1 MEETQRGVGRREDI
15 FPKEAFPYDQETDT
29 FVCPAGRKLWRRHF
43 YKERNH
49 YEYQTHSGVCA
60 RCRLKSKCTR
70 SQIGRTIKR
79 HARQTALDKELKG
92 SRSAAF
98 KEDLKT
104 RQHLSERSFARSV
117 RYGYKRARWRGLWRV
132 QIQDFLTATIQNI
145 MVLITHGLSTLSKSR
160 RRPNS
165 VPKFLSF
172 FIQKI
177 LFMLTHLIR
186 FASRPIFTKHFGQQP
201 PYA

>member
-1 MEETQRGVGRREDI
+1 MRSLEETQRGSGRREDI
-15 FPKEAFPYDQETDT
+15 FSKEAFQYDPKADT

-43 YKERNH
+43 HKERNH
-49 YEYQTHSGVCA
+49 YEYQAHSGVCA

-70 SQIGRTIKR
+70 SQTGRTIKR
-79 HARQTALDKELKG
+79 HARQTALDKELKR

-132 QIQDFLTATIQNI
+132 QIQDFLTAAIQNI
-145 MVLITHGLSTLSKSR
+145 MVLITRCKSTLLTGKMGPSSLGFSIRGIKFV
-160 RRPNS
+160 S
-165 VPKFLSF
+165 VHLSF
-172 FIQKI
+172 FI
-177 LFMLTHLIR
+177 
-186 FASRPIFTKHFGQQP
+186 SRTTSINYFGQQP
-201 PYA
+201 LKT